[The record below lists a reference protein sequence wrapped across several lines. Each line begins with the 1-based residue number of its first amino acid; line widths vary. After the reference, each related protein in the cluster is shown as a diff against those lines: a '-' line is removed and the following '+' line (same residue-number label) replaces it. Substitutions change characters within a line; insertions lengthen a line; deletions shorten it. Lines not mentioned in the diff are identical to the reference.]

1 MAETTKEELEAVKKD
16 LAELRKDL
24 KGLAHAVK
32 ESGYEKVDRARHR
45 AEDTYRSAV
54 RQGEETLERGR
65 EEIREHPFTTVLGA
79 LLVGFGIGVLLE
91 RK

>member
-1 MAETTKEELEAVKKD
+1 MAETTKEELDALKND
-16 LAELRKDL
+16 LSELRKDL
-24 KGLAHAVK
+24 KGLARAVK
-32 ESGYEKVDRARHR
+32 ESGYEKANRARAR
-45 AEDTYRSAV
+45 AEEGYRSAV
-54 RQGEETLERGR
+54 ARGEETLDKGR